1 MTRFW
6 ELAGLGILLGLL
18 MLPAASNAQ
27 DVIKLGDYENWTAFS
42 AGAGADKVCYVVS
55 QPTAQKPATP
65 ERQAYV
71 YLAHRPGR
79 KAYNVVM
86 AYAGY
91 PYAAGSVVKVEIG
104 RLEFELFT
112 HRETAWAGDAT
123 TDNELERAMRLGREM
138 IVRSTPVDG
147 PANTDTYSLAGVAK
161 AVDRIS
167 LACARDRR
175 R

>member
-6 ELAGLGILLGLL
+6 GLAGIGLLLGLSL
-18 MLPAASNAQ
+18 LPAAARAQ
-27 DVIKLGDYENWTAFS
+27 DVIKLGDFEKWTAFS
-42 AGAGADKVCYVVS
+42 AGAGADKVCYVVG
-55 QPTAQKPATP
+55 QPTAQKPAKP

-71 YLAHRPGR
+71 YLAHRPGK
-79 KAYNVVM
+79 KAYNVMMV
-86 AYAGY
+86 YAGY

-104 RLEFELFT
+104 RLAFELFT
-112 HRETAWAGDAT
+112 HRETAWTEDAK

-138 IVRSTPVDG
+138 VVRSTPVDG
-147 PANTDTYSLAGVAK
+147 PASTDTYSLAGIAK

-167 LACARDRR
+167 LACPRDRR

>member
-6 ELAGLGILLGLL
+6 GLAGFGILLALL
-18 MLPAASNAQ
+18 MLPAVSSAQ
-27 DVIKLGDYENWTAFS
+27 DVIKLGDYDDWTAFS

-55 QPTAQKPATP
+55 QPKAQKPPTP

-71 YLAHRPGR
+71 YLAHRPGK

-86 AYAGY
+86 VYAGY
-91 PYAAGSVVKVEIG
+91 PYAAGSAVKIEIG
-104 RLEFELFT
+104 RREFELFT
-112 HRETAWAGDAT
+112 HRETAWAGDAK
-123 TDNELERAMRLGREM
+123 TDDDLERAMRLGREM

-147 PANTDTYSLAGVAK
+147 PASTDTYSLAGIAK

-167 LACARDRR
+167 LACPRDRR